1 MSTTRRY
8 STQTSRFT
16 HSSEASDRQHSH
28 SSSANMNPSS
38 ALLQDLLRERKAS
51 QRASRISEN
60 DNASYERQVQSS
72 PIGPSAAS
80 KTHARK
86 TSGLTVPK
94 EMGLR
99 EMEEYVSKLNKQNF
113 DLKLEIFQRRQR
125 SDALE
130 EKAAKLDEVEIH
142 NDELRQLN
150 DDLLLELEKRDAA
163 VGEAVTLICELE
175 AKVVRLE
182 NEQQHNRRP
191 VTPIENHYANTK
203 TLDINQLLAP
213 TSTARPPSSIK
224 SSEAN
229 FAARQN
235 CVISLGRER
244 QHEEDR
250 LLHSPSFLS
259 DDKPS
264 TSALR
269 GLFLSHDKDS
279 IAHGFGPKKPSLLSL
294 SRVGSPF
301 SQDDF
306 PDTLDEDAFSL
317 NPRRLSLLSESSF
330 VSFHGQ
336 KKEKI
341 TTSGVPKG
349 TLNASPPNGD
359 ASAVGKLSQ
368 EGKVQQWIEH
378 RDHPATPSRPSTNH
392 ARPDEFSSIGAMLR
406 SDRPSDK
413 EVPHPTSPKRSRG
426 RPQPQN
432 LQQPGKADKKSSF
445 AAPIFGPDALPP
457 TPGTMSSATLGGRSS
472 NHSIIAEKS
481 LNNGVPRPTTGHNSD
496 ASHGRSL
503 GSNDELQ
510 STQDDHVKAE
520 FPPTF
525 DNDTDFDGLDEDKHP
540 AYRNMFMQPNHHLNG
555 NPRATPLMGKSTKAS
570 QVLGANG
577 SRRPRLN
584 NHITN
589 PMFNGEGFET
599 TRHSRTISYPSPGR
613 RHQDIDQ
620 IVTNSPKQAMV
631 GSNGGLESSTQQA
644 STAKPSLPRS
654 LSSYSKPSQ
663 STAPAPPQT
672 FASRFFRRTPSST
685 TPASTQ
691 PETNMSPEPKVRP
704 PRPTSLYART
714 TSNPP
719 PPSLAA
725 PMKVPRPARPG
736 TSDMATLNPRRFSGG
751 FSSLVGRKSD
761 EIAAGHFGA
770 ANGEQQ
776 QQQQQVAPPPQPQSK
791 RLSVG
796 AIGRSAS
803 LRIKEGFGRKK

>member
-16 HSSEASDRQHSH
+16 QSSEASDRQHSH
-28 SSSANMNPSS
+28 SSAANMNPSS

-60 DNASYERQVQSS
+60 ASYERQVQSS

-80 KTHARK
+80 KTHSRK

-175 AKVVRLE
+175 AKVARLE

-191 VTPIENHYANTK
+191 VTPVENHHANTEA
-203 TLDINQLLAP
+203 LDIHQLLAP

-229 FAARQN
+229 FAARQDY
-235 CVISLGRER
+235 SPSPGRER
-244 QHEEDR
+244 QYEEDR

-279 IAHGFGPKKPSLLSL
+279 TAHGFGPKKPSLLSL

-306 PDTLDEDAFSL
+306 PETLDEDAFSL
-317 NPRRLSLLSESSF
+317 NSRRLSLLSESSF
-330 VSFHGQ
+330 VSVYGQ

-341 TTSGVPKG
+341 TTSGGPKG
-349 TLNASPPNGD
+349 TLNVSPPNGD
-359 ASAVGKLSQ
+359 ASAGRFSQ
-368 EGKVQQWIEH
+368 EGRVQQWVEH
-378 RDHPATPSRPSTNH
+378 RDHPATPSRQSTNH

-426 RPQPQN
+426 RLQPQN
-432 LQQPGKADKKSSF
+432 FQQPGKADKKSSF

-481 LNNGVPRPTTGHNSD
+481 LNNGVSRPTTGHTSD
-496 ASHGRSL
+496 ASHGRSH

-520 FPPTF
+520 PPPTF

-555 NPRATPLMGKSTKAS
+555 NPRATPLMGESTKAS

-577 SRRPRLN
+577 PRRPRLN
-584 NHITN
+584 NHINNSMST
-589 PMFNGEGFET
+589 GEGFGT

-620 IVTNSPKQAMV
+620 IVTNSPKQATV

-644 STAKPSLPRS
+644 STAKPSLPHS

-672 FASRFFRRTPSST
+672 FASRFFRRAPSST

-691 PETNMSPEPKVRP
+691 PETNISPESRVRP
-704 PRPTSLYART
+704 SRPTSLYART

-719 PPSLAA
+719 PPSLVA

-736 TSDMATLNPRRFSGG
+736 TSDMATPNPRRFSGG
-751 FSSLVGRKSD
+751 FFSHVGRKSD
-761 EIAAGHFGA
+761 EFAAGNYGA

-776 QQQQQVAPPPQPQSK
+776 QQRKQQQVAPPPQPQSK

>member
-1 MSTTRRY
+1 M
-8 STQTSRFT
+8 
-16 HSSEASDRQHSH
+16 
-28 SSSANMNPSS
+28 
-38 ALLQDLLRERKAS
+38 
-51 QRASRISEN
+51 
-60 DNASYERQVQSS
+60 
-72 PIGPSAAS
+72 
-80 KTHARK
+80 
-86 TSGLTVPK
+86 
-94 EMGLR
+94 
-99 EMEEYVSKLNKQNF
+99 
-113 DLKLEIFQRRQR
+113 KLEIFQRRQR

-175 AKVVRLE
+175 AKVARLE
-182 NEQQHNRRP
+182 NEQRHNRRP
-191 VTPIENHYANTK
+191 VTPVENNYANTEA
-203 TLDINQLLAP
+203 LDIHQLLAP

-229 FAARQN
+229 FAARQD
-235 CVISLGRER
+235 CVTSPGRER

-279 IAHGFGPKKPSLLSL
+279 TAYGFGPKKPSLLSL

-306 PDTLDEDAFSL
+306 PETLEEDALSL

-330 VSFHGQ
+330 VSVYGQ
-336 KKEKI
+336 KKENI

-349 TLNASPPNGD
+349 TLNTSSRNGD
-359 ASAVGKLSQ
+359 ASAAGNLSQ
-368 EGKVQQWIEH
+368 EGRVQQWIEH
-378 RDHPATPSRPSTNH
+378 RDHPATPSRQSTNH

-426 RPQPQN
+426 RPQPQKF
-432 LQQPGKADKKSSF
+432 QQPGKADKKSSF

-457 TPGTMSSATLGGRSS
+457 TPGTMSSATLGERSS

-481 LNNGVPRPTTGHNSD
+481 LKNGVSRPTTGHTSD
-496 ASHGRSL
+496 TSHGRSH

-520 FPPTF
+520 FPRTF

-555 NPRATPLMGKSTKAS
+555 NPRATPLMGESTKAS

-577 SRRPRLN
+577 PRRPRLN

-589 PMFNGEGFET
+589 SMSNGEGFET

-631 GSNGGLESSTQQA
+631 GSNGGLESSPQQGMKR
-644 STAKPSLPRS
+644 SKYPPLRHKKP
-654 LSSYSKPSQ
+654 
-663 STAPAPPQT
+663 
-672 FASRFFRRTPSST
+672 FF
-685 TPASTQ
+685 
-691 PETNMSPEPKVRP
+691 
-704 PRPTSLYART
+704 
-714 TSNPP
+714 
-719 PPSLAA
+719 
-725 PMKVPRPARPG
+725 
-736 TSDMATLNPRRFSGG
+736 
-751 FSSLVGRKSD
+751 
-761 EIAAGHFGA
+761 
-770 ANGEQQ
+770 QQ
-776 QQQQQVAPPPQPQSK
+776 H
-791 RLSVG
+791 L
-796 AIGRSAS
+796 
-803 LRIKEGFGRKK
+803 